1 MSKAKADGNQIF
13 GIIRGTG
20 ENHGG
25 KANTLTS
32 PNPQAQK
39 SLLLDTY
46 RRSGI
51 DPSRVGYI
59 EAHGTGTPLG
69 DPIETEGLKLA
80 FEELYTDSM
89 NVFVPGSC
97 GVSSVKTNIGHLE
110 AAAGIAGVLKMI
122 MSLQEG
128 IKPGNPNLTKANK
141 LDGDGHKI
149 HQQEIKNRGGSIL
162 VCENV
167 IQEAVQIAKTLVT
180 KPKESLKLLKQ
191 KISNEILVELEDH
204 IEKEEVMHEKTFHT
218 KEVSKL
224 IEKHFSGGNL
234 RKIEKRKTNKI
245 LLSDLEDTGSN
256 ILKKNS
262 LITLNESDP
271 ISTNDSVQDYILKPV
286 NQLEK
291 TKDSQ
296 EKPSFETSR
305 VYYEKDTLLISS
317 KSN

>member
-1 MSKAKADGNQIF
+1 MTGIAHSILPNRISYLLDLHGPSEPIDTACSSSLVAIHRAVENIKNGHCGMAIAGGVSLNLIPDILIPLSQAGMLSPTGRCHTFDENADGYVRGEGVGIVVLKRLSKAKADGNQIF

-141 LDGDGHKI
+141 YLRLSDSPFYLQEKSAIWESSDGLPRVAGVSSFGF
-149 HQQEIKNRGGSIL
+149 GGSNAHVIL
-162 VCENV
+162 EEYKSSL
-167 IQEAVQIAKTLVT
+167 IQE
-180 KPKESLKLLKQ
+180 
-191 KISNEILVELEDH
+191 
-204 IEKEEVMHEKTFHT
+204 
-218 KEVSKL
+218 
-224 IEKHFSGGNL
+224 
-234 RKIEKRKTNKI
+234 
-245 LLSDLEDTGSN
+245 LS
-256 ILKKNS
+256 
-262 LITLNESDP
+262 
-271 ISTNDSVQDYILKPV
+271 
-286 NQLEK
+286 
-291 TKDSQ
+291 
-296 EKPSFETSR
+296 
-305 VYYEKDTLLISS
+305 
-317 KSN
+317 

>member
-1 MSKAKADGNQIF
+1 M
-13 GIIRGTG
+13 
-20 ENHGG
+20 
-25 KANTLTS
+25 
-32 PNPQAQK
+32 
-39 SLLLDTY
+39 
-46 RRSGI
+46 
-51 DPSRVGYI
+51 
-59 EAHGTGTPLG
+59 
-69 DPIETEGLKLA
+69 
-80 FEELYTDSM
+80 
-89 NVFVPGSC
+89 
-97 GVSSVKTNIGHLE
+97 
-110 AAAGIAGVLKMI
+110 
-122 MSLQEG
+122 
-128 IKPGNPNLTKANK
+128 
-141 LDGDGHKI
+141 
-149 HQQEIKNRGGSIL
+149 
-162 VCENV
+162 
-167 IQEAVQIAKTLVT
+167 
-180 KPKESLKLLKQ
+180 
-191 KISNEILVELEDH
+191 SNEILVELEDH

-317 KSN
+317 KLKSVFEQVLHIPYEDLDEEATFVDIGLDSISGVEAIRLINEEYKINLEAVVLYDYYNIEELSELIIKKSDQFIHVEAVPSKEKENIENSINSIKEYFEESREHIQKTISTESIITELKGVFEMVLHIPLEDLDEGNLHRCWFGLNKWS

>member
-1 MSKAKADGNQIF
+1 MKLHKS
-13 GIIRGTG
+13 
-20 ENHGG
+20 NH
-25 KANTLTS
+25 
-32 PNPQAQK
+32 
-39 SLLLDTY
+39 Y
-46 RRSGI
+46 
-51 DPSRVGYI
+51 
-59 EAHGTGTPLG
+59 
-69 DPIETEGLKLA
+69 
-80 FEELYTDSM
+80 
-89 NVFVPGSC
+89 
-97 GVSSVKTNIGHLE
+97 
-110 AAAGIAGVLKMI
+110 
-122 MSLQEG
+122 
-128 IKPGNPNLTKANK
+128 
-141 LDGDGHKI
+141 
-149 HQQEIKNRGGSIL
+149 QQEIKNRGGSIL

-317 KSN
+317 KLKSVFEQVLHIPYEDLDEEATFVDIGLDSISGVEAIRLINEEFKINLEAVVLYDYYNIEELSELIIKKY